1 MSAANTL
8 GELAS
13 SLYRQEPKENLF
25 HYTSLDGVVGIREAG
40 GIWATKIQYFSD
52 YSELDHAFDM
62 FRSRCQILLGNG
74 RGPREIVL
82 QLDSWLRSRS
92 HTASAS
98 LFVVCFTESRDS
110 LSQWR
115 GYTPMG
121 RGACLE
127 IKAEHLIECAN
138 AQGFELAKC
147 IYSYNQKAALVEQ
160 AIDFLVSEAGQIGP
174 DSSHGTQ
181 SYHPAFAS
189 LQDELFRVAATFKH
203 ESFED
208 EREWRAVLRLHNSR
222 FAPSIAYRVGRTTL
236 IPYVD
241 FSLKRPSTGEFELWN
256 LWVGPTAE
264 IDLSVAALRSLFG
277 RQIRCGRYPVMPSR
291 APYRET

>member
-1 MSAANTL
+1 MDPAITL

-13 SLYRQEPKENLF
+13 SLYMKRPTENLF
-25 HYTSLDGVVGIREAG
+25 HYTSLDGVIGIREAG

-52 YSELDHAFDM
+52 YSELNHAFDL
-62 FRSRCQILLGNG
+62 FRKRCQFLLGNEIG
-74 RGPREIVL
+74 SRDIVL
-82 QLDSWLRSRS
+82 QLDSWLRSPS

-98 LFVVCFTESRDS
+98 LFVVCFTESQDS

-127 IKAEHLIECAN
+127 LKAEHLIECASD
-138 AQGFELAKC
+138 QGFELAKC
-147 IYSYNQKAALVEQ
+147 IYSHNQQTALAEQ
-160 AIDFLVSEAGQIGP
+160 AIDSLVSEARQIGP
-174 DSSHGTQ
+174 DSSHGTA
-181 SYHPAFAS
+181 SYYPAFAS

-208 EREWRAVLRLHNSR
+208 EKEWRAVLRLHSSHS
-222 FAPSIAYRVGRTTL
+222 APSIAYRVGRTTL
-236 IPYVD
+236 VPYVN
-241 FSLKRPSTGEFELWN
+241 FSLKRPTTGEFELWN
-256 LWVGPTAE
+256 VWVGPTAE
-264 IDLSVAALRSLFG
+264 IELSVAALRSLFG
-277 RQIRCGRYPVMPSR
+277 RQIRCGRYPVLPSR